1 MNMLI
6 VKKDYFI
13 KYLIYFGINVF
24 FWLSAYL
31 NIPFF
36 SIFGVILMF
45 GYGVFGKINE
55 TIMLMFF
62 LIPNQAIICIPNT
75 SVGLLGLYS
84 IVIFLKII
92 NEDRGC
98 LIDLFQKKKFICP
111 AIFLILLNG
120 FNFFRHGSLYDI
132 AILIQM
138 LIVVMTFLNWNKKGD
153 LDIFQSMIDMFV
165 LGCLI
170 LFINGCIY
178 GLLTNE
184 WMQINT
190 TNRSMVL
197 RFKGINDDSNYCGIS
212 FAFCSL
218 IFFIKYTINMKWK
231 NLFWGVFFFAL
242 CMFTG
247 SRGAL
252 LALIVGMIWY
262 IVSSHKLKFKHLLI
276 FFSITFVFF
285 MCVLFVPISFFESI
299 RVSFVER
306 TLAGIINSSGGDFS
320 DISSGRFYLW
330 KLYWQYFIKSI
341 KSILI
346 GFGLY
351 NYGERIAGTL
361 CAHNVLISSLVTEGI
376 LGTISIIMIYSQL
389 FISSIQ
395 MKKMKMY
402 VFSLLLVAIVG
413 YMFLDGIL
421 DIRLSFY
428 ILIAGYS
435 NLIIGSKDKMKVESK

>member
-231 NLFWGVFFFAL
+231 NLFLGVFFFAL

-330 KLYWQYFIKSI
+330 ELYWQYFIESI

-361 CAHNVLISSLVTEGI
+361 CAHNALISSLVTEGI
-376 LGTISIIMIYSQL
+376 LGTMSIIMIYSQL

-402 VFSLLLVAIVG
+402 VFSLLFVAIVG

-435 NLIIGSKDKMKVESK
+435 NLIIGSKDKMIVESK